1 MVRVAPILGR
11 VASVAGALLLATTSV
26 QAGGF
31 AIREQS
37 TSGLGAAFAGV
48 AAGGDLSSIYW
59 NPAALAA
66 VPGMNFE
73 SHYALLIPDQELTAT
88 SAITQTAG
96 GPVDLINDAGF
107 SRTSGNI
114 FDLAVVPASYGGM
127 QLNSKLSIGVGI
139 NSPFGLVTE
148 PEDGDYAGAELAR
161 RAQIFTI
168 NLNPVASYKIS
179 DTIAIG
185 VGPQVEYMKATLK
198 FATGAPSNPSTS
210 FKGDTDKVDLGFTAG
225 VMLTPMPGTSIGL
238 GFRSSVE
245 HELRGRFRTLPGVVT
260 PLGVTSVRFNV
271 AAKAKIETPEIVTV
285 SLKQA
290 ISPKL
295 TAMGT
300 FEWTNWSRFDTLT
313 VSSTAPGTSIGALLL
328 SGGATAA
335 TPAGANLAEL
345 TPSWDDSWFLSLGM
359 EYDYTDQLRVR
370 AGIAYEESPV
380 QNPDQRLF
388 ALPDSNR
395 LWLSAGATYALSDR
409 TTIDL
414 AYTHIFIEE
423 SKTVQTTTSGFTTV
437 AADVEASTDIIAFS
451 LKRKFGGGEPNP
463 LK

>member
-11 VASVAGALLLATTSV
+11 VASVAGALLLAATSV

-37 TSGLGAAFAGV
+37 TSGLGSAFAGI

-66 VPGMNFE
+66 VPGMSFE
-73 SHYALLIPDQELTAT
+73 SHYSLLMLDAELTAT
-88 SAITQTAG
+88 SAVNQTAG
-96 GPVDLINDAGF
+96 GPVDLLGAGF
-107 SRTSGNI
+107 SATSGNI

-127 QLNSKLSIGVGI
+127 QLNSKLSIGVGL
-139 NSPFGLVTE
+139 NSPFGLVSE

-161 RAQIFTI
+161 RASIFTI
-168 NLNPVASYKIS
+168 NLNPVVSYKIS
-179 DTIAIG
+179 DAIAIG

-198 FATGAPSNPSTS
+198 FATGAPFNPSTS

-225 VMLTPMPGTSIGL
+225 VMLTPMRGTSIGL

-245 HELRGRFRTLPGVVT
+245 HELRGRFRTQPGVLLPGPFVT
-260 PLGVTSVRFNV
+260 PDRFNI
-271 AAKAKIETPEIVTV
+271 AAKAKIETPEIVTL

-290 ISPKL
+290 INPKL
-295 TAMGT
+295 TAMAT

-313 VSSTAPGTSIGALLL
+313 VSSTASGETIGAFVANA
-328 SGGATAA
+328 GNPA
-335 TPAGANLAEL
+335 TPAGITLAEL
-345 TPSWDDSWFLSLGM
+345 NPSWDDSWFLSFGM
-359 EYDYTDQLRVR
+359 EFDYTNQLQVR

-395 LWLSAGATYALSDR
+395 LWLSAGATYALSGR

-423 SKTVQTTTSGFTTV
+423 VKTVQTTTTGATTV
-437 AADVEASTDIIAFS
+437 AADVEASTDIISFS